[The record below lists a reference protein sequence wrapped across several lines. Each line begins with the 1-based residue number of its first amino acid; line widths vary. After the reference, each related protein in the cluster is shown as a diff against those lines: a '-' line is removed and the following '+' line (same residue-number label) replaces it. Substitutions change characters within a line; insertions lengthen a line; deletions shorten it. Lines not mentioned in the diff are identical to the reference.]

1 MKLAA
6 VCSTGLGSSF
16 MVDMNMADIL
26 NELGV
31 KDVETTHMDMGSAS
45 KEMADHFFVGRDLAD
60 AAQDRLGK
68 ENVTVLT
75 SIIDKDE
82 LKTKVIDYLKQ
93 EKIL

>member
-26 NELGV
+26 KELGV
-31 KDVETTHMDMGSAS
+31 NDVETTHMDMWSAS
-45 KEMADHFFVGRDLAD
+45 PEAADHFFVVRDLAD
-60 AAQDRLGK
+60 AAQERLGK
-68 ENVTVLT
+68 DNVTVLT

-82 LKTKVIDYLKQ
+82 LKKRIVELLKKENVI
-93 EKIL
+93 

>member
-16 MVDMNMADIL
+16 MVEMNITDIL
-26 NELGV
+26 KDIGV

-45 KEMADHFFVGRDLAD
+45 KDMADHFFVGRDLAD

-68 ENVTVLT
+68 ENVTVLD

-82 LKTKVIDYLKQ
+82 LKTKVEKYLKDNG
-93 EKIL
+93 EL

>member
-16 MVDMNMADIL
+16 MVEMNITDIL
-26 NELGV
+26 KALGV
-31 KDVETTHMDMGSAS
+31 TDVETTHMDMGSAS
-45 KEMADHFFVGRDLAD
+45 KDMADHFFVGRDLAD

-68 ENVTVLT
+68 ENVTVLD

-82 LKTKVIDYLKQ
+82 LKTKVEKYLKDNG
-93 EKIL
+93 EL